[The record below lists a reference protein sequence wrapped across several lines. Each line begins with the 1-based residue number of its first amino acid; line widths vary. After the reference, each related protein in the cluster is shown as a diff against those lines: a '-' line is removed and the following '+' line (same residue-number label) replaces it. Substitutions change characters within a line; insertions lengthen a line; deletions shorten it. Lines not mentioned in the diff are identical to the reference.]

1 MARDAWAMSDRPSV
15 HSVNANVLVPPVSSI
30 SIDGWS
36 VMNAL
41 AIGAM
46 ERLEAVQPDCTIT
59 LLANVGDQEMF
70 TLSASTVAT
79 PSDGEEGTAAEADN
93 ALTHIRATSSVAV
106 MHLPIP
112 CIFIDDLSGD
122 YIK

>member
-1 MARDAWAMSDRPSV
+1 
-15 HSVNANVLVPPVSSI
+15 
-30 SIDGWS
+30 
-36 VMNAL
+36 
-41 AIGAM
+41 
-46 ERLEAVQPDCTIT
+46 
-59 LLANVGDQEMF
+59 MF